1 MLTLEQAVTIQILH
15 QQGLSIKAISRDLG
29 VSRNTVR
36 KYLRQKTT
44 PQYRRT
50 QPRTSIL
57 DPYKPYLLE
66 RVKAAHLEWIPAIVL
81 YQEIVHKGYPGKVR
95 ILQDYLATLKPV
107 TKPEPMI
114 RFETQPGHQ
123 MQLDFTTIRRHH
135 TTLKAFV
142 ATLGYSRATFVKFY
156 DHERTEAWI
165 DGLENAFQFFAGVPQ
180 EILFDNAK
188 TIMIERDAYQEGQH
202 RWNPKLLDCAKNYGF
217 RPRVCKPYRAQ
228 TKGKVERFNGYLKSS
243 FIVPLKA
250 SLKTADLTL
259 DVVTANAYI
268 GRWLHETANQRLH
281 ATTKEKPA
289 TRLPQE

>member
-15 QQGLSIKAISRDLG
+15 QQGKSIKAISRELR

-36 KYLRQKTT
+36 KYLRQKET

-57 DPYKPYLLE
+57 NPYKPYLLQ
-66 RVKAAHLEWIPAIVL
+66 RVNAAHPEWIPAVVL
-81 YQEIVHKGYPGKVR
+81 YQEILGLGYPGKIR
-95 ILQDYLATLKPV
+95 ILREYLATLKPV
-107 TKPEPMI
+107 AKPEPII
-114 RFETQPGHQ
+114 RFETQPGQQ
-123 MQLDFTTIRRHH
+123 MQVDFTTIRRNNS
-135 TTLKAFV
+135 TLKAFV

-156 DHERTEAWI
+156 DHERTDAWI

-202 RWNPKLLDCAKNYGF
+202 KWNPKLLDCAKKYSF

-250 SLKTADLTL
+250 SLKTSGLLL
-259 DVVTANAYI
+259 DVDIANAHI
-268 GRWLHETANQRLH
+268 GW
-281 ATTKEKPA
+281 
-289 TRLPQE
+289 